1 MLLFILAANV
11 LLFFFSLFFHN
22 FTELTRDSKCWNL
35 FFVHHR
41 KKKGISKSNAERR
54 LPAYCS
60 NCFERR
66 NCSKQREPHYS
77 LKINGGFL
85 LLFSWKW
92 MTTLNMLLT
101 ILRLL
106 CTVFLIWWS
115 LHSLSHHP
123 VIFCWSLY
131 FSSV

>member
-11 LLFFFSLFFHN
+11 FCFHLTPIFHN
-22 FTELTRDSKCWNL
+22 FTELIRNAES
-35 FFVHHR
+35 FFFCTSR
-41 KKKGISKSNAERR
+41 KKRISKSNAERW
-54 LPAYCS
+54 LPANCS
-60 NCFERR
+60 NCFKRQ
-66 NCSKQREPHYS
+66 NYSKECDPQHS
-77 LKINGGFL
+77 LNINGGFL
-85 LLFSWKW
+85 LLFLWKW
-92 MTTLNMLLT
+92 MTMLNMLLT

-106 CTVFLIWWS
+106 CTVFIIWWS